1 MSFWTLNMVR
11 IREAIMKLNWGAI
24 NPKDKD
30 DQELR
35 NSLQAREFKS
45 LGEKLFRLAEVC
57 HEYNVHAVPRPPYLD
72 Y

>member
-1 MSFWTLNMVR
+1 
-11 IREAIMKLNWGAI
+11 MKLNWGAI

>member
-1 MSFWTLNMVR
+1 
-11 IREAIMKLNWGAI
+11 MKLNWGAI

-35 NSLQAREFKS
+35 NSLQACEFKS

-57 HEYNVHAVPRPPYLD
+57 HEYNVHPPYLD